1 MGILTVVSGQNA
13 GNKNIEYNDV
23 RITRQM
29 TSCFAGAAAGDQRGE
44 SQLQVQVLQERRGRS
59 AGQVFRTGTHA
70 PELFTVTIKTLQFVI
85 SIFTVQELCESRGG
99 RPGLSVLTSLLVS
112 VDVKNY

>member
-23 RITRQM
+23 RVTRQM
-29 TSCFAGAAAGDQRGE
+29 TSCFAGATAGDQRGK
-44 SQLQVQVLQERRGRS
+44 SQLQVQVLQEGRGRS

-70 PELFTVTIKTLQFVI
+70 SELFIVIIKALQF
-85 SIFTVQELCESRGG
+85 SLSPSYRVQARSRGG
-99 RPGLSVLTSLLVS
+99 R
-112 VDVKNY
+112 